1 MVSDETILIFF
12 SNESLC
18 THMIPGEG
26 HVCPTDVIQKKRVE
40 VYKVMLHT
48 KYEGSMPCGF
58 RREDFFMLSPY
69 TPL

>member
-1 MVSDETILIFF
+1 
-12 SNESLC
+12 
-18 THMIPGEG
+18 MIPWEG

-48 KYEGSMPCGF
+48 KYEGSMSCGF